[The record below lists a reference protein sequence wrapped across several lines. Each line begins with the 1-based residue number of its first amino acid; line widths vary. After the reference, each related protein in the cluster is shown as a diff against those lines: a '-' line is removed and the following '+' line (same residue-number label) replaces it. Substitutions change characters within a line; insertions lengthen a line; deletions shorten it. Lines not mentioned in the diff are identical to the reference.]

1 MFESFSAEVR
11 RGGMVLTVTSLL
23 EVDGCPPIKLREE
36 RDNEDVPLR
45 TGCRVWSCARLL
57 AEWLANRSG
66 GGEDDGA
73 GPIVVGRDVL
83 ELGAGTGAVGL
94 TCAALGASSVTMTDR
109 DEAALA
115 LMHTNARINGHYDA
129 SSTCEVCV
137 QGLDWGDPATYIQG
151 ASYDLVVAADV
162 LYLPEHCAA
171 LPDAVAAHL
180 APGGEVVV
188 ACGLRRA
195 GLLEALVDSLRS
207 VGLDDVCVDLGTLGL
222 DPVDGGDARNRA
234 AAAVTASE
242 HAHDGAQ
249 ISAAGGYALVT
260 ASVKADWK
268 PPERLSARAVAD
280 AKRGREEE
288 ERNEEERNE
297 AERNEA
303 DRPRICGEGN
313 RTPGAGRSE
322 EPKGGDD
329 AVASETAATRE
340 EDQLGG
346 EPSEIDSDANSAMGD
361 FLDDFEDLGVDAGA
375 PVTRAV
381 PASDDDDEDEVDTLP
396 PYRVHPSPAEV
407 ASGAPSASTIAAA
420 ADSLARNGFVV
431 LEAED
436 GAGLVASDVLDSALA
451 ASDGYLDRLLAAAK
465 AKGLRVDSEIFRF
478 AELCSRA
485 QGGRSFD
492 VTAERRRCGNGGSIT
507 LPPRPY
513 PTSDDESAAAAATD
527 AWDGLRRAVDPWVSS
542 ALLRSGLMVENDG
555 KGATFGVTAVGCV
568 TSLPSAPEQHFHA
581 DGRERGIVN
590 VFVPLVDVP
599 ASMGPTHFRRGSHV
613 WDHDS
618 PYLTREQRR
627 AREGAEDV
635 VPELRRGSVLMYD
648 YRVFHRGGANLTG
661 KRRPVAYVMYARD
674 GTEDTWNFPDESVW
688 DPDSTGAG

>member
-1 MFESFSAEVR
+1 M
-11 RGGMVLTVTSLL
+11 
-23 EVDGCPPIKLREE
+23 
-36 RDNEDVPLR
+36 
-45 TGCRVWSCARLL
+45 
-57 AEWLANRSG
+57 
-66 GGEDDGA
+66 
-73 GPIVVGRDVL
+73 
-83 ELGAGTGAVGL
+83 
-94 TCAALGASSVTMTDR
+94 
-109 DEAALA
+109 
-115 LMHTNARINGHYDA
+115 
-129 SSTCEVCV
+129 CV

-280 AKRGREEE
+280 AKRGGGTGGGT
-288 ERNEEERNE
+288 ERGGTERGGTNE

-303 DRPRICGEGN
+303 DRPRIRGEGN

-322 EPKGGDD
+322 DPKGGDD

-381 PASDDDDEDEVDTLP
+381 PASDDDDDEDEVDTLP

-465 AKGLRVDSEIFRF
+465 AKGLRVDSDIFRF

-485 QGGRSFD
+485 QGGRRFD

-513 PTSDDESAAAAATD
+513 PTS
-527 AWDGLRRAVDPWVSS
+527 G
-542 ALLRSGLMVENDG
+542 
-555 KGATFGVTAVGCV
+555 
-568 TSLPSAPEQHFHA
+568 
-581 DGRERGIVN
+581 
-590 VFVPLVDVP
+590 
-599 ASMGPTHFRRGSHV
+599 
-613 WDHDS
+613 
-618 PYLTREQRR
+618 
-627 AREGAEDV
+627 
-635 VPELRRGSVLMYD
+635 
-648 YRVFHRGGANLTG
+648 
-661 KRRPVAYVMYARD
+661 
-674 GTEDTWNFPDESVW
+674 
-688 DPDSTGAG
+688 

>member
-249 ISAAGGYALVT
+249 ISAAGGYVLVT
-260 ASVKADWK
+260 AAAAADWK

-288 ERNEEERNE
+288 ERNE
-297 AERNEA
+297 AS
-303 DRPRICGEGN
+303 RPRIRGEGN
-313 RTPGAGRSE
+313 RIVGARRSE
-322 EPKGGDD
+322 ERKGGDG

-340 EDQLGG
+340 EDREG
-346 EPSEIDSDANSAMGD
+346 EPGEIDSDANDFDNSLRSHPRLRSVTLLGGGGLGRGSSLVVFRSARPRARQ
-361 FLDDFEDLGVDAGA
+361 LRPRRSRHPRCPRHPRRA
-375 PVTRAV
+375 PPLRHYPRATA
-381 PASDDDDEDEVDTLP
+381 PSRALCLWMRARRAQAARAAS
-396 PYRVHPSPAEV
+396 SPARCCR
-407 ASGAPSASTIAAA
+407 AA
-420 ADSLARNGFVV
+420 R
-431 LEAED
+431 
-436 GAGLVASDVLDSALA
+436 LVSICALA
-451 ASDGYLDRLLAAAK
+451 A
-465 AKGLRVDSEIFRF
+465 
-478 AELCSRA
+478 
-485 QGGRSFD
+485 
-492 VTAERRRCGNGGSIT
+492 T
-507 LPPRPY
+507 
-513 PTSDDESAAAAATD
+513 
-527 AWDGLRRAVDPWVSS
+527 
-542 ALLRSGLMVENDG
+542 
-555 KGATFGVTAVGCV
+555 
-568 TSLPSAPEQHFHA
+568 
-581 DGRERGIVN
+581 
-590 VFVPLVDVP
+590 
-599 ASMGPTHFRRGSHV
+599 
-613 WDHDS
+613 
-618 PYLTREQRR
+618 
-627 AREGAEDV
+627 
-635 VPELRRGSVLMYD
+635 
-648 YRVFHRGGANLTG
+648 
-661 KRRPVAYVMYARD
+661 
-674 GTEDTWNFPDESVW
+674 
-688 DPDSTGAG
+688 

>member
-1 MFESFSAEVR
+1 
-11 RGGMVLTVTSLL
+11 MVLTVTSLL

-109 DEAALA
+109 DEATLA

-129 SSTCEVCV
+129 SSTCEVCIQV
-137 QGLDWGDPATYIQG
+137 LDWGDPATFIQG
-151 ASYDLVVAADV
+151 ASYDLIVAADV

-180 APGGEVVV
+180 APGGKVAV
-188 ACGLRRA
+188 ACGLRRR
-195 GLLEALVDSLRS
+195 GLLDALVDSLRS
-207 VGLDDVCVDLGTLGL
+207 VGLDPSVERETLGL
-222 DPVDGGDARNRA
+222 DPSGGDARNRR

-288 ERNEEERNE
+288 ERNEASRREEEERNE
-297 AERNEA
+297 AS
-303 DRPRICGEGN
+303 RPRIRGKGN
-313 RTPGAGRSE
+313 RIVGARRSE
-322 EPKGGDD
+322 ERKGGDG

-340 EDQLGG
+340 EDRDGDPG
-346 EPSEIDSDANSAMGD
+346 EIDSDANSAMGD

-381 PASDDDDEDEVDTLP
+381 PAADDDDNEEEADLP

-407 ASGAPSASTIAAA
+407 ASGAPSASTIVAA

-431 LEAED
+431 LEAQD
-436 GAGLVASDVLDSALA
+436 GAGLVASDVLDSALT

-465 AKGLRVDSEIFRF
+465 AKGLRVDSDIFRF

-485 QGGRSFD
+485 RGGRRFD
-492 VTAERRRCGNGGSIT
+492 VTAERRRCGNDGSIT

-527 AWDGLRRAVDPWVSS
+527 AWDGLRRAADPWVSS

-555 KGATFGVTAVGCV
+555 TGVTFGVIAVGCV

>member
-1 MFESFSAEVR
+1 M
-11 RGGMVLTVTSLL
+11 TSLL

-109 DEAALA
+109 DEATLA

-129 SSTCEVCV
+129 SSTCEVCIQV
-137 QGLDWGDPATYIQG
+137 LDWGDPATFIQG
-151 ASYDLVVAADV
+151 ASYDLIVAADV

-180 APGGEVVV
+180 APGGKVAV
-188 ACGLRRA
+188 ACGLRRR
-195 GLLEALVDSLRS
+195 GLLDALVDSLRS
-207 VGLDDVCVDLGTLGL
+207 VGLDPSVERETLGL
-222 DPVDGGDARNRA
+222 DPSGGDARNRR

-249 ISAAGGYALVT
+249 ISAAGGYVLVT
-260 ASVKADWK
+260 AAAAADWK

-288 ERNEEERNE
+288 ERNEASRREEEERNE
-297 AERNEA
+297 AS
-303 DRPRICGEGN
+303 RPRIRGEGN
-313 RTPGAGRSE
+313 RIVGARRSE
-322 EPKGGDD
+322 ERKGGDG

-340 EDQLGG
+340 EDRDG
-346 EPSEIDSDANSAMGD
+346 EPGEIDSDANSAMGD

-381 PASDDDDEDEVDTLP
+381 PAADDDDEEEADLP

-407 ASGAPSASTIAAA
+407 ASGAPSASTIVAA

-465 AKGLRVDSEIFRF
+465 AKGLRVDSDIFRF

-485 QGGRSFD
+485 RGGRRFD
-492 VTAERRRCGNGGSIT
+492 VTAERRRCGNDGSIT

-513 PTSDDESAAAAATD
+513 PTSDDESGGRSR
-527 AWDGLRRAVDPWVSS
+527 DGCVGRVTSRGGPLG
-542 ALLRSGLMVENDG
+542 LLR
-555 KGATFGVTAVGCV
+555 
-568 TSLPSAPEQHFHA
+568 APQIGSH
-581 DGRERGIVN
+581 GRERRDGC
-590 VFVPLVDVP
+590 DVWRHRGWVRHVAAVRARAALP
-599 ASMGPTHFRRGSHV
+599 RR
-613 WDHDS
+613 
-618 PYLTREQRR
+618 
-627 AREGAEDV
+627 REGAGHRERLRAAGRRPRLDGTHALSPRV
-635 VPELRRGSVLMYD
+635 ARVGSRLPVPDEGAETGPGG
-648 YRVFHRGGANLTG
+648 RGGCGSRAEARVRFDVRLQG
-661 KRRPVAYVMYARD
+661 VPPGRRQPDGQTEAGGVRHVRARRD
-674 GTEDTWNFPDESVW
+674 GGHVELS
-688 DPDSTGAG
+688 G